1 MGLVRFES
9 KRHKTG
15 ESSGLILELT
25 QLAQVISTMCQRFDV
40 SVKHRAGAAAAHGVP
55 GAMDIEPFGSGFL
68 APANLVTHDW
78 IENLGATSSD
88 RTKSGCP
95 QSFQR
100 IANGHSKDSLS
111 QMSNLDRGK
120 CLDVQLRVERAESPQ
135 EIEIPIFVQGGMQ
148 AAYHVY
154 FGDAQRKR
162 VRHGTHDFLNSVFKG
177 VRVALPGCK
186 RAELAG

>member
-1 MGLVRFES
+1 
-9 KRHKTG
+9 
-15 ESSGLILELT
+15 
-25 QLAQVISTMCQRFDV
+25 MCQRFDV

-100 IANGHSKDSLS
+100 IANRHLKDSLS
-111 QMSNLDRGK
+111 QVANLDRGK
-120 CLDVQLRVERAESPQ
+120 CLDLQLLVERTESPQ
-135 EIEIPIFVQGGMQ
+135 EIEIPIFLQCGMQ
-148 AAYHVY
+148 AAYHVH
-154 FGDAQRKR
+154 FGDAQWKR
-162 VRHGTHDFLNSVFKG
+162 VRHSTHDFLSSIFKG
-177 VRVALPGCK
+177 MCVALPGRK
-186 RAELAG
+186 RAE